1 MPTAPGE
8 RANDMR
14 ASRILAAGVIGLLMT
29 GVGMQPA
36 GAEEVLEFTATVD
49 GREVDGAGS
58 SDPIVIDP
66 STIQEFDLTVT
77 NPSGSPV
84 TVRRVRLAGDIGG
97 ITIVAYDI
105 TADLEVA
112 SGETERLQLPV
123 EFIGLEDQ
131 ANGLLPGGLVL
142 FDEERNEVASNS
154 FVIDVKGDSN
164 SVMGLFALF
173 VAVATAIGLAVLGLR
188 VSRRS
193 LIGNRV
199 RRALQF
205 AAVGI
210 GVGATLILWL
220 AVLRI
225 VAPTATVWVPLLVIP
240 GGALAALGY
249 LSPGRLDFE
258 PDEIDL
264 ALDADSRATAEM
276 AGS

>member
-1 MPTAPGE
+1 MKV
-8 RANDMR
+8 
-14 ASRILAAGVIGLLMT
+14 SRFVAVGVVAMVMT
-29 GVGMQPA
+29 VLGVQPA

-49 GREVDGAGS
+49 GRDVSGAGS

-66 STIQEFDLTVT
+66 STIQQFDLTVT

-173 VAVATAIGLAVLGLR
+173 VALATAIGLAVLGLR
-188 VSRRS
+188 VSRRT

-199 RRALQF
+199 RRAVQF
-205 AAVGI
+205 AAVGL
-210 GVGATLILWL
+210 GVGATLVLWL

-225 VAPTATVWVPLLVIP
+225 VAPTATVWVPLLAIP
-240 GGALAALGY
+240 AGALAVLGY